1 LKAKATSALSRI
13 HLILATTL
21 VLWASAALAAHASES
36 AKISATFKP
45 ERLGAP
51 TTATLGF
58 QLASVGGR
66 LPSPLTGIDFRYPTD
81 LGIATSG
88 LGLAS
93 CDPAGLEAHGPA
105 VCPPNSVMGYGSA
118 SVEVPLGPEIVR
130 ETAKIV
136 LVAGPSRD
144 GHLNLLVSAT
154 GLSPVA
160 ARIVMPTLLLS
171 GHLHIGVPL
180 VPSLPE
186 GPPVAVVR
194 VQVTLGGRPGG
205 RLTYYEQAHGRTVA
219 YHPKGI
225 GLPRR
230 CPSAGFEFAAT
241 FSFLDG
247 TRTSAHTAVPC
258 PKGS

>member
-1 LKAKATSALSRI
+1 VRRI
-13 HLILATTL
+13 YPTLATTL
-21 VLWASAALAAHASES
+21 VLCASAASVHAAEL
-36 AKISATFKP
+36 AKISAAFKP

-58 QLASVGGR
+58 ELAALDGR
-66 LPSPLTGIDFRYPTD
+66 LPSPLTGIDFRYPAN

-88 LGLAS
+88 LGVAW
-93 CDPAGLEAHGPA
+93 CDPGGLEAHGPT

-136 LVAGPSRD
+136 LVAGPSRA
-144 GHLNLLVSAT
+144 GYLNLLVSAT

-180 VPSLPE
+180 VASLPE

-205 RLTYYEQAHGRTVA
+205 HLTYYDHAHGRTVA

-225 GLPRR
+225 GLPRH
-230 CPSAGFEFAAT
+230 CPSGGFEFAAR

-247 TRTSAHTAVPC
+247 THATAHTTVPC
-258 PKGS
+258 PQQS